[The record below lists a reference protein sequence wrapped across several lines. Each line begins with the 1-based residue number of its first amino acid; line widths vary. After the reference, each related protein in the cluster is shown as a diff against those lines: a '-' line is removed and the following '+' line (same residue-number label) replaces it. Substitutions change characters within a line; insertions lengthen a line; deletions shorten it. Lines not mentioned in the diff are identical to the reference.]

1 MNAKMK
7 QCKSRRSGSCA
18 ACALFPPNLVAIL
31 SQSNLSLRWSNAMAM
46 ETETS
51 GGLTPR
57 RSSLYLLIK
66 RGKRS
71 RAARRR
77 KLSVSLRYFK
87 SPATTRLRTKNCIRL
102 GASQL
107 ERMLKP
113 RLRLPREHYRLQFVH
128 EARACSSRELHARNY
143 VLRKK
148 IYLTVSAESWPS
160 WIFSTRNT
168 WVRKGM
174 ISGKLPLSS
183 VATWMQEQWST
194 LNRS

>member
-1 MNAKMK
+1 MLLVHS
-7 QCKSRRSGSCA
+7 SR
-18 ACALFPPNLVAIL
+18 LIWW
-31 SQSNLSLRWSNAMAM
+31 QSYHKATSVCDDLMQWRWRRKRL
-46 ETETS
+46 E
-51 GGLTPR
+51 GLTPR

-143 VLRKK
+143 ALRKK
-148 IYLTVSAESWPS
+148 
-160 WIFSTRNT
+160 
-168 WVRKGM
+168 
-174 ISGKLPLSS
+174 
-183 VATWMQEQWST
+183 ST
-194 LNRS
+194 LP